1 MLVAIGREGKAQMI
15 MVPYRTA
22 YPVKNGKVSE
32 IYANIVDAVA
42 SRIYTANVTTRHD
55 IRKMSEAGPS
65 INPEN

>member
-15 MVPYRTA
+15 IVPHRTA

-42 SRIYTANVTTRHD
+42 SRIYTANVTSSLD
-55 IRKMSEAGPS
+55 IRKMPEACSS
-65 INPEN
+65 IKPKN